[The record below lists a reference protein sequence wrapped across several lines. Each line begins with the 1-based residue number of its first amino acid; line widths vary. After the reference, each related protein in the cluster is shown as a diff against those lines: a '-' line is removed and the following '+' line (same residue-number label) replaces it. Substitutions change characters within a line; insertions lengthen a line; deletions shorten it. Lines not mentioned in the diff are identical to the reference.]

1 MGLKGAVTPPAYG
14 GICVWRALSNTE
26 IGWEEKRSVRLDCLL
41 SLILE
46 MCTLLIKT
54 LPAWR
59 VRGLWMPLCHS
70 AIGVVWL
77 LMVSA
82 PCSILYPVP
91 QLYLGPLIT
100 ATRNVCLELAG
111 GQLKDGGVALAAR
124 EPLPLN
130 RTTLPPHHL
139 LQPCSPARRTAVV
152 NCPRPGFRYLF
163 DSFDELVTS
172 CLAFVKVAF
181 GLELDPVF

>member
-1 MGLKGAVTPPAYG
+1 MSRCNRGGLASHGLSALLHPLSSATAV
-14 GICVWRALSNTE
+14 
-26 IGWEEKRSVRLDCLL
+26 
-41 SLILE
+41 
-46 MCTLLIKT
+46 
-54 LPAWR
+54 
-59 VRGLWMPLCHS
+59 
-70 AIGVVWL
+70 
-77 LMVSA
+77 
-82 PCSILYPVP
+82 
-91 QLYLGPLIT
+91 LGPLIT

-111 GQLKDGGVALAAR
+111 GQLKDGVVALAAR

>member
-1 MGLKGAVTPPAYG
+1 
-14 GICVWRALSNTE
+14 
-26 IGWEEKRSVRLDCLL
+26 
-41 SLILE
+41 
-46 MCTLLIKT
+46 
-54 LPAWR
+54 
-59 VRGLWMPLCHS
+59 MPLCHG

-130 RTTLPPHHL
+130 RTTLPPPSSPPAML
-139 LQPCSPARRTAVV
+139 PCTE
-152 NCPRPGFRYLF
+152 
-163 DSFDELVTS
+163 DSCGELS
-172 CLAFVKVAF
+172 
-181 GLELDPVF
+181 